1 MKLINKTDSGLIFE
15 NKKKQQIHIW
25 EDASGNIVVES
36 KTKSGKFILHKVFV
50 RDSISLKG
58 DDSEE

>member
-1 MKLINKTDSGLIFE
+1 MKLKSKTDHGLVFE

-36 KTKSGKFILHKVFV
+36 KTKSGRFVLHKVFV
-50 RDSISLKG
+50 RDAISLEG
-58 DDSEE
+58 DKSEE

>member
-1 MKLINKTDSGLIFE
+1 MKLKSKTNSGLVFE

-36 KTKSGKFILHKVFV
+36 KTKGGKFILHKVFV
-50 RDSISLKG
+50 RDAISLEG
-58 DDSEE
+58 DNSEE